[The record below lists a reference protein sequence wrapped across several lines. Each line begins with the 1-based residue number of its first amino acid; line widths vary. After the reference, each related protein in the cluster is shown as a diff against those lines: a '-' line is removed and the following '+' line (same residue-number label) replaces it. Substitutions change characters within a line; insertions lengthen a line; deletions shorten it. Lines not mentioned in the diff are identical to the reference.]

1 MPSCR
6 PQAPCTRSPCF
17 AAAIVRGSRRPVAR
31 HTACAVHP
39 IRAESCRLHCE
50 TADPKVDKT
59 RRRPRVARAPPRA
72 ETVLQTGPAIIDTL
86 RELRD
91 LNIGVA
97 LDDFGTGFSALASLQ
112 HLPLTRVK
120 LDQSLIAGIDTDPR
134 ALAIASAIIKLCE
147 KLGLEVTAEGIERP
161 QQLRLLQEH
170 RSMCLQGYLISH
182 PIESDSVAAAVAN
195 MPDQIQ
201 LLSVATCA
209 TRESNAASV
218 RAAAD
223 ERTAPAFEFAASES
237 T

>member
-1 MPSCR
+1 
-6 PQAPCTRSPCF
+6 
-17 AAAIVRGSRRPVAR
+17 
-31 HTACAVHP
+31 VHP

-91 LNIGVA
+91 LNVGVA
-97 LDDFGTGFSALASLQ
+97 LDDFGTGFSSLASLQ

-195 MPDQIQ
+195 MPDQMQ